1 MLRQR
6 NWKLEQGDRE
16 GYVGPEP
23 GAVGQG
29 VGGAAVD
36 TQYLDKPKQ
45 PARYTQRLL
54 MTSPTGVRSTVLTA
68 ARH

>member
-6 NWKLEQGDRE
+6 NWKLEQGERE

-36 TQYLDKPKQ
+36 TQYLDKPK
-45 PARYTQRLL
+45 
-54 MTSPTGVRSTVLTA
+54 TGGPIHANSFY
-68 ARH
+68 